1 MAAPGLPASAQSQPC
16 LQLSEQ
22 LLKQLERAPAQS
34 MDALAEK
41 QRQDLRSRDCDPQA
55 TGYDLGVE
63 SRRLN
68 QDLGPRTEEE
78 VPFRFDQLIRI
89 QY

>member
-1 MAAPGLPASAQSQPC
+1 M
-16 LQLSEQ
+16 ET
-22 LLKQLERAPAQS
+22 
-34 MDALAEK
+34 LAEK
-41 QRQDLRSRDCDPQA
+41 QRQDLHSRDCDPQA

-63 SRRLN
+63 SLKLN
-68 QDLGPRTEEE
+68 QELGTRPDEK

>member
-1 MAAPGLPASAQSQPC
+1 
-16 LQLSEQ
+16 
-22 LLKQLERAPAQS
+22 